1 MTAEHLRPRRQSHE
15 DLILRAVKGTSGFV
29 LHTQHSNASGWHAL
43 HVSSALSGLLTEAML
58 SPSEVL
64 REKRFN
70 REPRV
75 GSRPLSWDGRLP
87 LASLGGS

>member
-1 MTAEHLRPRRQSHE
+1 M
-15 DLILRAVKGTSGFV
+15 
-29 LHTQHSNASGWHAL
+29 
-43 HVSSALSGLLTEAML
+43 HVSSELSGLLTEVML

-64 REKRFN
+64 REKRFS

-75 GSRPLSWDGRLP
+75 GSRPLSWVGRLP